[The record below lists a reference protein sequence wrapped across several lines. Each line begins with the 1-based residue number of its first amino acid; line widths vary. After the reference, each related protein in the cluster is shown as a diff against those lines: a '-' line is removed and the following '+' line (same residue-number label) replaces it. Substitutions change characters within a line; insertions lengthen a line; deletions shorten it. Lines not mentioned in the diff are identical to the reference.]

1 MNLWE
6 RMHMKTDRIELLAN
20 APVTKAIMVMSLPVV
35 LGMMVQVLYNLVDT
49 FFIGKLGDPNQLAA
63 ANLAM
68 PAYILMM
75 ALGGMIGTG
84 AASYISRSL
93 GEKKQEQADK
103 TLTIGFALCLFLGA
117 IVTVVGILFLK
128 PLVSVLGA
136 SADTS
141 GFASEYV
148 FVLFL
153 GGIPIMANYAMG
165 QLLRAEGD
173 AIGSMVGM
181 FLGTVTNIILDP
193 IFIFVFGMGVRGAA
207 IATVLGNLIS
217 LSYYLLHYAQH
228 KTLLQIK
235 PKLFSFDKTIFRE
248 IFSIG
253 IPASL
258 SQVLMGVALIVLNN
272 IAAGYSDIVVAGL
285 GVSTRIMSI
294 GTFVFMGFAAGCQ
307 PLVGYNYGAKNFTR
321 VREIIM
327 QGVLITSIIGVVLSV
342 FLGVFAKSITGVFT
356 STPEVVEAA
365 TIILRALILS
375 LPFIGGQMLSTVTVQ
390 ALGKALPALFLS
402 ISRQGLFFLPLLLLL
417 NVLFGFKG
425 FIYAQP
431 ATDVLMFLVSSS
443 ILWSILR
450 KEVRIASREKSDKRE
465 NPVELSKDLVMET
478 LE

>member
-1 MNLWE
+1 
-6 RMHMKTDRIELLAN
+6 MKTDRIELLAK

-68 PAYILMM
+68 PVFILMM

-84 AASYISRSL
+84 ASSYISRSL
-93 GEKKQEQADK
+93 GEKKQDQADK
-103 TLTIGFALCLFLGA
+103 TLTIGFILCIFLGA
-117 IVTVVGILFLK
+117 LVTVGGLVFLK

-141 GFASEYV
+141 GFAAEYV
-148 FVLFL
+148 LVLFL
-153 GGIPIMANYAMG
+153 GGIPIMTNYAMG

-173 AIGSMVGM
+173 AMGSMFGM
-181 FLGTVTNIILDP
+181 FIGTVTNIILDP
-193 IFIFVFGMGVRGAA
+193 IFIFAFGMGVRGAA
-207 IATVLGNLIS
+207 IATVLGNLFS
-217 LSYYLLHYAQH
+217 LIFYLMRYAQH

-258 SQVLMGVALIVLNN
+258 SQVLMGGALIVLNN
-272 IAAGYSDIVVAGL
+272 IAAGYSDIVVAGF
-285 GVSTRIMSI
+285 GVSTRIISI

-321 VREIIM
+321 VREILV
-327 QGVLITSIIGVVLSV
+327 QGVIITSIIGVVLSI
-342 FLGVFAKSITGVFT
+342 FLGVFARSITGVFT
-356 STPEVVEAA
+356 STPEVVDTA

-375 LPFIGGQMLSTVTVQ
+375 LPFVGGQMLSTVTVQ

-402 ISRQGLFFLPLLLLL
+402 ISRQGLFFLPLLLIL
-417 NVLFGFKG
+417 NALFGFKG

-431 ATDVLMFLVSSS
+431 ITDVLMLLLSSF
-443 ILWSILR
+443 IVWRILR
-450 KEVRIASREKSDKRE
+450 KEARITSGETADSIE
-465 NPVELSKDLVMET
+465 NTVGQPSNVVVET

>member
-1 MNLWE
+1 
-6 RMHMKTDRIELLAN
+6 MKTDRIELLAN

-68 PAYILMM
+68 PVFILMM

-84 AASYISRSL
+84 ASSYISRSL

-103 TLTIGFALCLFLGA
+103 TLTIGFVLCILLGA
-117 IVTVVGILFLK
+117 VVSVVGILFLN

-136 SADTS
+136 SDDTS
-141 GFASEYV
+141 GFAADYV
-148 FVLFL
+148 LVLFL
-153 GGIPIMANYAMG
+153 GGIPIIANYAMG

-173 AIGSMVGM
+173 AMGSMLGM

-193 IFIFVFGMGVRGAA
+193 IFIFVFGMGVKGAA

-228 KTLLQIK
+228 KTVLQIE
-235 PKLFSFDKTIFRE
+235 PKLFSFDKTILRE

-253 IPASL
+253 IPSSL
-258 SQVLMGVALIVLNN
+258 SQVLMGGALIVLNN

-285 GVSTRIMSI
+285 GVSTRIISI
-294 GTFVFMGFAAGCQ
+294 GTFIFMGFAAGCQ
-307 PLVGYNYGAKNFTR
+307 PLVGYNYGARNFSR
-321 VREIIM
+321 VREIIV
-327 QGVLITSIIGVVLSV
+327 QGIIITSMIGVVLSIL
-342 FLGVFAKSITGVFT
+342 LGVFAKSITGVFT
-356 STPEVVEAA
+356 STSEVVAIA

-375 LPFIGGQMLSTVTVQ
+375 LPFVGGQMLSTITVQ

-417 NVLFGFKG
+417 NALFGFKG

-431 ATDVLMFLVSSS
+431 ITDALMLLVSSS
-443 ILWSILR
+443 IVWNILR
-450 KEVRIASREKSDKRE
+450 KEVVVASGEKVVTSE
-465 NPVELSKDLVMET
+465 TTAELSRDVAVET
-478 LE
+478 LD

>member
-1 MNLWE
+1 
-6 RMHMKTDRIELLAN
+6 MKTDRIELLAN

-68 PAYILMM
+68 PVFILMM

-84 AASYISRSL
+84 ASSYISRSL

-103 TLTIGFALCLFLGA
+103 TLTIGFVLCILLGA
-117 IVTVVGILFLK
+117 VVSVVGILFLN

-136 SADTS
+136 SDDTS
-141 GFASEYV
+141 GFTADYV
-148 FVLFL
+148 LVLFL
-153 GGIPIMANYAMG
+153 GGIPIIANYAMG

-173 AIGSMVGM
+173 AMGSMLGM

-193 IFIFVFGMGVRGAA
+193 IFIFVFGMGVKGAA

-228 KTLLQIK
+228 KTVLQIE
-235 PKLFSFDKTIFRE
+235 PKLFSFDKTILRE

-253 IPASL
+253 IPSSL
-258 SQVLMGVALIVLNN
+258 SQVLMGGALIVLNN

-285 GVSTRIMSI
+285 GVSTRIISI
-294 GTFVFMGFAAGCQ
+294 GTFIFMGFAAGCQ
-307 PLVGYNYGAKNFTR
+307 PLVGYNYGARNFSR
-321 VREIIM
+321 VREIIV
-327 QGVLITSIIGVVLSV
+327 QGIIITSMIGVVLSIL
-342 FLGVFAKSITGVFT
+342 LGVFAKSITGVFT
-356 STPEVVEAA
+356 STPEVVATA

-375 LPFIGGQMLSTVTVQ
+375 LPFVGGQMLSTITVQ

-417 NVLFGFKG
+417 NALFGFKG

-431 ATDVLMFLVSSS
+431 ITDALMLLVSSS
-443 ILWSILR
+443 IVWNILR
-450 KEVRIASREKSDKRE
+450 KEVVVASGEKVVTSETIA
-465 NPVELSKDLVMET
+465 ELSRDVAVET
-478 LE
+478 LD